1 MTKSGWPSTF
11 SRRSCF
17 TEKPSFAAKK
27 RSEKRATVVSDNFP
41 NRRRIDDPND
51 EQRSDDYWRVKNICP
66 NVGEREIFL
75 SAGNDANDELTRAE
89 NVAHSVFEPR
99 SDGEQ
104 EAENPDDADKNDCQ
118 IFDAS
123 FRVFVFHRET
133 NGQIAVETY
142 KKNYNFKIKKLYT
155 QLFYGDL

>member
-1 MTKSGWPSTF
+1 MSKSGRSSAFP
-11 SRRSCF
+11 RRSRF

-27 RSEKRATVVSDNFP
+27 RSEKRATVVADYFP
-41 NRRRIDDPND
+41 DCRRIDDPND

-75 SAGNDANDELTRAE
+75 SAGNDANDELTRAK

-104 EAENPDDADKNDCQ
+104 ETENPDDADEDDCQ

-123 FRVFVFHRET
+123 FGVFVFHRET
-133 NGQIAVETY
+133 NGQVAIET
-142 KKNYNFKIKKLYT
+142 KKIKYRLTY
-155 QLFYGDL
+155 